1 MQNNVFPTVFYMWNC
16 ANGCNTTLGHDMFFD
31 IYKLSSR
38 IGYGGSPC
46 GRPMS
51 APTNCFVFAH
61 KTNGGHWPPLQMIH
75 NFHINKNGR
84 ETMFCILQPC
94 YPTTIFHFQFSI
106 LHLIKP
112 FARYFKQRFAPFIR
126 HRRRSQG
133 YPYCCNSTSAIA
145 LPNRLPE

>member
-1 MQNNVFPTVFYMWNC
+1 MIVHLFSLVFQANRLANTVRR
-16 ANGCNTTLGHDMFFD
+16 
-31 IYKLSSR
+31 YKIIHNFHYIKKFLLN
-38 IGYGGSPC
+38 IKFHQG

-51 APTNCFVFAH
+51 APTACFVFAH
-61 KTNGGHWPPLQMIH
+61 KTNGGHWPPLQVIH
-75 NFHINKNGR
+75 NLHINKNGR
-84 ETMFCILQPC
+84 ETMFCILQTC
-94 YPTTIFHFQFSI
+94 YPTTIFHFPFSI

>member
-1 MQNNVFPTVFYMWNC
+1 MSQSDCPFVQFGF
-16 ANGCNTTLGHDMFFD
+16 
-31 IYKLSSR
+31 SSKP
-38 IGYGGSPC
+38 IGEHGS
-46 GRPMS
+46 
-51 APTNCFVFAH
+51 
-61 KTNGGHWPPLQMIH
+61 PLQMIH
-75 NFHINKNGR
+75 NLYINKNGR
-84 ETMFCILQPC
+84 ETMFCILQTC
-94 YPTTIFHFQFSI
+94 YPTTIFHFPFSI